1 MLGDKSFAYDLV
13 VERGVVSGRVAL
25 LLRSAETKPLIPDL
39 FNEPLPVRPGAGA
52 LPGGFEWDWFVEQ
65 GADAALVR
73 DASSNLITA
82 AVDKDS
88 WSGQNS
94 RDCAYRRL
102 GRVRFRRR

>member
-52 LPGGFEWDWFVEQ
+52 PRALSGTGLLNGGGPG
-65 GADAALVR
+65 AAL
-73 DASSNLITA
+73 A
-82 AVDKDS
+82 A
-88 WSGQNS
+88 
-94 RDCAYRRL
+94 
-102 GRVRFRRR
+102 

>member
-52 LPGGFEWDWFVEQ
+52 LPGGFEWDWFVE
-65 GADAALVR
+65 
-73 DASSNLITA
+73 
-82 AVDKDS
+82 
-88 WSGQNS
+88 SGG
-94 RDCAYRRL
+94 
-102 GRVRFRRR
+102 GRGVGRARFV

>member
-52 LPGGFEWDWFVEQ
+52 LPGGFEWDWLVES
-65 GADAALVR
+65 GAGAALVAH
-73 DASSNLITA
+73 ASSNLITA
-82 AVDKDS
+82 AVGKETRERTEI
-88 WSGQNS
+88 